1 MNQTEFGT
9 LQNIGTN
16 PSGYERLGVDLL
28 RRKSLSIGL
37 GIFAAVAAGSL
48 VAGQTLQGPAT
59 QNKPGEVR
67 DAATETTGSV
77 SPSAQT
83 PKSVEAATPSD
94 AVNPP
99 SSDQN
104 SATTPQPSETPT
116 PPPLSPA
123 EQKAADAKAALDR
136 LLAEASALK
145 ASYEDYKRGRSKT
158 PVSLSAFRSLELR
171 LMMAAAADPTNTQAR
186 DMAGAMRMAQFE
198 ILRPSVQI
206 AAIAN
211 RQLYAHAMGE
221 RMRDDGMKVEVSGR
235 DNSTVRFVSPN
246 MTKPMAM
253 QLADSAKIPEQA
265 KSLQFSRVVFSNGRR
280 SWTYNVRRERFR

>member
-1 MNQTEFGT
+1 M
-9 LQNIGTN
+9 
-16 PSGYERLGVDLL
+16 
-28 RRKSLSIGL
+28 
-37 GIFAAVAAGSL
+37 FAAVAAGSL
-48 VAGQTLQGPAT
+48 VAGETLQAPAT
-59 QNKPGEVR
+59 QNKPGELQG
-67 DAATETTGSV
+67 ATADTTASIPPPGKAPQTTGMA
-77 SPSAQT
+77 PPA
-83 PKSVEAATPSD
+83 EAIK
-94 AVNPP
+94 PP
-99 SSDQN
+99 PSDQN
-104 SATTPQPSETPT
+104 TAVAPQPSETPA

-136 LLAEASALK
+136 LLAEASALR

-158 PVSLSAFRSLELR
+158 PVSLSAFRSMELR

-211 RQLYAHAMGE
+211 RQLYAHAMAE